1 MSCGTGGFL
10 VKYLDRIKGDLLND
24 TQKLADIFRGAYGVD
39 IKEFSILLTRLNIA
53 LMFILKNKALKTYNL
68 EEKKIRLNSVIQ
80 GDGLGIQ
87 NTVPFKDSDLDF
99 VVGNPPYVGQKG
111 NSDIFDP
118 IKSDTFYKTL
128 FVKRSDLYYYF
139 IIDGIKKLKP

>member
-1 MSCGTGGFL
+1 
-10 VKYLDRIKGDLLND
+10 
-24 TQKLADIFRGAYGVD
+24 
-39 IKEFSILLTRLNIA
+39 
-53 LMFILKNKALKTYNL
+53 MFILKNKALKNYNL

-87 NTVPFKDSDLDF
+87 NTVPFKDNDLDF

-118 IKSDTFYKTL
+118 IKSDAFYKTL